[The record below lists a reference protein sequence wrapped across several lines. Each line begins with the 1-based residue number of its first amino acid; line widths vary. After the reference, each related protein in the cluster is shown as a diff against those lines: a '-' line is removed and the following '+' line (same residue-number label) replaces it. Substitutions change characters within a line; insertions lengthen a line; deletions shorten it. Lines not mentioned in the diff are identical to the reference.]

1 MKYIEGQ
8 DRHQISLFPGC
19 IEDYIDENNPVRV
32 IEAFVESLN

>member
-8 DRHQISLFPGC
+8 DRHQISLFPEF